1 MALVRCPEGHTFD
14 PTKSET
20 CPVCGAALPAPAAV
34 HIDADAA
41 TAATSPAA
49 GADPKSGASPLQEDA
64 GKLLRASAETAAKA
78 SQVGVAL
85 AGKAARMSWSGAAR
99 GARWLAGVEWGKH
112 FGCAAAG
119 LRRFFSWL
127 GWKATLGG
135 AALVLVAAGAWWW
148 WSASATPRIIAL
160 EFPGRMS
167 LGEVASGYIEYRQ
180 AQGGVRKVFL
190 KVLHLG
196 GRAVELSPPSDGLA
210 QGMLPL
216 RLKASETGINKY
228 EIRLMDQQGRMSET
242 AVLTVQV
249 EARRSAATEPSRGEA
264 PNYGGGAEGARPSGS
279 SGGRSEAWRSRGID
293 LSELGGRP

>member
-1 MALVRCPEGHTFD
+1 MALRRCPEGHTFD

-20 CPVCGAALPAPAAV
+20 CPVCGAALPAPAAARV
-34 HIDADAA
+34 DADAA
-41 TAATSPAA
+41 MASSSPAA
-49 GADPKSGASPLQEDA
+49 GADPKPDASPLQEDA

-99 GARWLAGVEWGKH
+99 GARWLAGVEWGRH
-112 FGCAAAG
+112 FVSLAAG
-119 LRRFFSWL
+119 LRRIFAWL

-148 WSASATPRIIAL
+148 WGASATPRIVAL
-160 EFPGRMS
+160 EFPGRMN

-196 GRAVELSPPSDGLA
+196 GRALELSPPSDGLA

-216 RLKASETGINKY
+216 RLKASEPGINKY

-249 EARRSAATEPSRGEA
+249 EGRRSSGAEASRGDA
-264 PNYGGGAEGARPSGS
+264 PSYGGATEGARPASG
-279 SGGRSEAWRSRGID
+279 SGGRSEWRSRGID
-293 LSELGGRP
+293 LSEVGAKP

>member
-1 MALVRCPEGHTFD
+1 MALLRCPEGHTFD
-14 PTKSET
+14 PTKSEA
-20 CPVCGAALPAPAAV
+20 CPVCGAAVPAPAAA
-34 HIDADAA
+34 HADAGTA
-41 TAATSPAA
+41 TAPSSPAA
-49 GADPKSGASPLQEDA
+49 GADPKPGASPLQEDA

-85 AGKAARMSWSGAAR
+85 AGKAARVGWRGAAR
-99 GARWLAGVEWGKH
+99 GARWFAGVEWGRH
-112 FGCAAAG
+112 FGRLAAV
-119 LRRFFSWL
+119 LRRFFAWL

-135 AALVLVAAGAWWW
+135 AALLLVAAGGWWW
-148 WSASATPRIIAL
+148 WSASATPRIVGL
-160 EFPGRMS
+160 EFPGRMH

-216 RLKASETGINKY
+216 RLKASEPGINKY

-249 EARRSAATEPSRGEA
+249 EGRRSAGAEPSRGDA
-264 PNYGGGAEGARPSGS
+264 PSYGGGTEGARPSGS
-279 SGGRSEAWRSRGID
+279 SGGRSESWRQRGID
-293 LSELGGRP
+293 LSEVGGKP